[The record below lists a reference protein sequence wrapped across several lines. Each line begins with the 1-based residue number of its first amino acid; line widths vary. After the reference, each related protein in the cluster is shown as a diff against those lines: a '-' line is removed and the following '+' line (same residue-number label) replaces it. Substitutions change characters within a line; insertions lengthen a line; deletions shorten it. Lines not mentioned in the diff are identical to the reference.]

1 LAGTI
6 TVSPD
11 FSSLTG
17 KYPNSSAII
26 ANGGAALDGLGD
38 DASIGSVAEAKN
50 MFLRKSI
57 RVVVV
62 DSVVMSEGDDNND
75 DAS

>member
-1 LAGTI
+1 M
-6 TVSPD
+6 TVSDD

-38 DASIGSVAEAKN
+38 DASIGRVAEAKN
-50 MFLRKSI
+50 ILLRKSV
-57 RVVVV
+57 RVVV
-62 DSVVMSEGDDNND
+62 DSVVMSGGDDNND